1 MLEVRPALVDLAL
14 TKCNPGIAA
23 YQATIWDLAA
33 RGFLGVSGGP
43 DGPRVRLASRPTD
56 TSGLAGYEQQVLS
69 DVCARLTGADGAP
82 VAALAEA
89 CSADVRGIWQP
100 FQEKL
105 LAEGRRLG
113 VSRRKAWAHSVPTV
127 LMLTCVV
134 MALAG
139 FLSRL
144 VWHVSIGVTVVIT
157 ILAAP
162 AFWWLVDV
170 AGTDTLT
177 SAGDDIAAQWK
188 RARPGRG
195 PAAQF
200 PGAQFP
206 GAQFPGGQFP
216 GSEAPAGLPGGL
228 DPASLERHAFAVAA
242 SLEPVLSSAPDAAPS
257 RRVTRAAAGPPVV
270 TRDRPDRIWSS
281 FSGTWRQVRP
291 ETSGGLGTGGA
302 EPGMMFSLAGLT
314 LALIVVAVLI
324 TMDEAAWATG
334 PVVIAMIAVAAV
346 LIVKGMGTVS
356 RRAALPKSR
365 TFEGQVIAHW
375 QEHTDSESG
384 SGLIQCTAI
393 DDGQRAWI
401 FSQQH
406 LYQHFPV
413 GSLVQVTVSPRT
425 GDLQRVVPRPGAAR
439 PDPGQPPAGQL

>member
-14 TKCNPGIAA
+14 TRCNPGVAA

-33 RGFLGVSGGP
+33 RDFLGVSGGP
-43 DGPRVRLASRPTD
+43 DGPRVRLASRPPD

-69 DVCARLTGADGAP
+69 DVRARLTGPDGAP
-82 VAALAEA
+82 AAALAEA
-89 CSADVRGIWQP
+89 CSADVHGIWQP

-113 VSRRKAWAHSVPTV
+113 VSRRPAWAHSVPTILV
-127 LMLTCVV
+127 LTCVV

-144 VWHVSIGVTVVIT
+144 VWHVSIGVAVVIT

-162 AFWWLVDV
+162 VLWWLVEAV
-170 AGTDTLT
+170 GADTLT
-177 SAGDDIAAQWK
+177 SVGHDIAAQWEGT
-188 RARPGRG
+188 RPGRG
-195 PAAQF
+195 TAGHF
-200 PGAQFP
+200 PVGL
-206 GAQFPGGQFP
+206 
-216 GSEAPAGLPGGL
+216 APAGLPGRL

-242 SLEPVLSSAPDAAPS
+242 SLEPVLPSGPGAARS
-257 RRVTRAAAGPPVV
+257 RRAAQAAAGPPMA

-281 FSGTWRQVRP
+281 FSGTWRQVSP
-291 ETSGGLGTGGA
+291 ETSDGLGTGGA

-334 PVVIAMIAVAAV
+334 PVVIAMVAVAAV
-346 LIVKGMGTVS
+346 LIGKGMGTVS

-365 TFEGQVIAHW
+365 TFDGQVIAHW
-375 QEHTDSESG
+375 QERNTDSETG

-425 GDLQRVVPRPGAAR
+425 GDLQRVVPQPRP
-439 PDPGQPPAGQL
+439 

>member
-1 MLEVRPALVDLAL
+1 
-14 TKCNPGIAA
+14 
-23 YQATIWDLAA
+23 
-33 RGFLGVSGGP
+33 
-43 DGPRVRLASRPTD
+43 
-56 TSGLAGYEQQVLS
+56 
-69 DVCARLTGADGAP
+69 
-82 VAALAEA
+82 
-89 CSADVRGIWQP
+89 
-100 FQEKL
+100 
-105 LAEGRRLG
+105 
-113 VSRRKAWAHSVPTV
+113 VPTV
-127 LMLTCVV
+127 LVLTCVV

-162 AFWWLVDV
+162 AFWWLVEA

-177 SAGDDIAAQWK
+177 SAGDDIVAQWK

-200 PGAQFP
+200 PG
-206 GAQFPGGQFP
+206 GQFPGGL
-216 GSEAPAGLPGGL
+216 APAGLPGGL

-242 SLEPVLSSAPDAAPS
+242 SLEPVLSSAPDVTRS
-257 RRVTRAAAGPPVV
+257 RRAARAAAGPPVV
-270 TRDRPDRIWSS
+270 TRDRPDWIWSS
-281 FSGTWRQVRP
+281 FSGTWRQVSP
-291 ETSGGLGTGGA
+291 ETSEGLGTGGA

-334 PVVIAMIAVAAV
+334 PVVIAMVAVAAM
-346 LIVKGMGTVS
+346 LIVKGMCTVS
-356 RRAALPKSR
+356 RRAALPKFR
-365 TFEGQVIAHW
+365 TFDGQVIAHW
-375 QEHTDSESG
+375 QERNTDSETG
-384 SGLIQCTAI
+384 SGLVQCTAI

-401 FSQQH
+401 FGQQH

-425 GDLQRVVPRPGAAR
+425 GNLQRVVPRPGAAR
-439 PDPGQPPAGQL
+439 PDAGQPPAGQPGAGPAGGPPGRWR

>member
-14 TKCNPGIAA
+14 TKCHPGVAA

-33 RGFLGVSGGP
+33 RDFLRVSGGP
-43 DGPRVRLASRPTD
+43 DGPRVRLASRPPD

-113 VSRRKAWAHSVPTV
+113 VSRRKAWAHSAPTILV
-127 LMLTCVV
+127 LTCVV

-162 AFWWLVDV
+162 AFWWLAEA

-177 SAGDDIAAQWK
+177 RAGDDIAAHWK
-188 RARPGRG
+188 RARSAQFPAAQF

-200 PGAQFP
+200 PGGP
-206 GAQFPGGQFP
+206 
-216 GSEAPAGLPGGL
+216 APAGLPGGL
-228 DPASLERHAFAVAA
+228 DPASPERHAFAVAA
-242 SLEPVLSSAPDAAPS
+242 SLEPVLSSGPAATRS
-257 RRVTRAAAGPPVV
+257 RPAARAAAGPPIV

-281 FSGTWRQVRP
+281 FSGTWRQVSP
-291 ETSGGLGTGGA
+291 ETSQGLGTGGA

-365 TFEGQVIAHW
+365 TFDGQVIAHW
-375 QEHTDSESG
+375 QERNTDSETG

-393 DDGQRAWI
+393 DDGQHAWI

-413 GSLVQVTVSPRT
+413 GRLVQVTVSPRT
-425 GDLQRVVPRPGAAR
+425 GDLQRVMPRPGAAR
-439 PDPGQPPAGQL
+439 PDAGPPPAGQPGAGPPGRWP